1 MNKLTILP
9 AGAALL
15 LTLACGGGGGSSG
28 TPAKQLAYT
37 DPSTTSGWRLQLD
50 PASPPSPTTHV
61 VLDLLPPANITGN
74 AVTVLL
80 TVNPAVAKWSY
91 VAGTSYATQTP
102 FATTPPVDVAGVQG
116 GALGIVLGQP
126 VTAAPVSFG
135 DGTTMVVQVAL
146 DLATGADTGDAGLA
160 ATQGGFLGAAGPVA
174 SITVAAGSLEAK

>member
-1 MNKLTILP
+1 
-9 AGAALL
+9 
-15 LTLACGGGGGSSG
+15 
-28 TPAKQLAYT
+28 
-37 DPSTTSGWRLQLD
+37 
-50 PASPPSPTTHV
+50 
-61 VLDLLPPANITGN
+61 
-74 AVTVLL
+74 
-80 TVNPAVAKWSY
+80 
-91 VAGTSYATQTP
+91 
-102 FATTPPVDVAGVQG
+102 VDVAGVQG